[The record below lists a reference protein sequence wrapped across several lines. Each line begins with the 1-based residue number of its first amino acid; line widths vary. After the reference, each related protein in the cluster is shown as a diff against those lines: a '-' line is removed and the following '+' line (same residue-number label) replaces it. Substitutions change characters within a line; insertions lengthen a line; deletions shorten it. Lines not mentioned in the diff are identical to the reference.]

1 MLQGKPEALAGVVHS
16 LKTNFGLRFVYVW
29 HGLSAYWS
37 GVSTHDEPV
46 AKYNPRIVY
55 AEPTAGLAEIEPS
68 MRWNPAVISGIGVPE
83 SAEQLYADMHSYLA
97 SSGGSAGRAEHYLV
111 TVRSGAV
118 LDSARRHAPEHL
130 SAGYQR
136 TAQPCSISWSFN
148 KICSR
153 GIFDRLKGNFDMQG
167 LLSFQ
172 CTSPAV
178 VRNKQRPCNGC
189 APDMAFLGCLTFA
202 LMSSAGITGVK
213 VDCQAGVGLSGS
225 VLGGGSHVARQYH
238 DALEDSVMRNF
249 PGNHCINCMCHT
261 TENLYR
267 YALSEL
273 NPNELT
279 AQHVAACLF

>member
-118 LDSARRHAPEHL
+118 LDSARRHAPERL
-130 SAGYQR
+130 SAGYQT

-148 KICSR
+148 EI
-153 GIFDRLKGNFDMQG
+153 GG
-167 LLSFQ
+167 LLKRDLRPIKEELRHAR
-172 CTSPAV
+172 SPQLPVHEPSSCPQQATAL
-178 VRNKQRPCNGC
+178 QRLCPRYGL
-189 APDMAFLGCLTFA
+189 LG
-202 LMSSAGITGVK
+202 V
-213 VDCQAGVGLSGS
+213 
-225 VLGGGSHVARQYH
+225 SHVRSNVICRHYRSEGRLPGWRRPVRQCARRRLPRGK
-238 DALEDSVMRNF
+238 AV
-249 PGNHCINCMCHT
+249 P
-261 TENLYR
+261 
-267 YALSEL
+267 
-273 NPNELT
+273 
-279 AQHVAACLF
+279 